1 MTKRTVAHEQIYT
14 ASALAARCM
23 ERVREQIDLA
33 SFEVLLEPCA
43 GTGAFFD
50 LLPPDRRIGIDIDP
64 RSSGIEQADFRTWEP
79 PPTRGPIL
87 TVGNP
92 PFGQRGALAVEF
104 LNRACEFSEVVA
116 FILPRSFQKYTF
128 QDRVHPS
135 FHLVDAMAC
144 DEFVDAD
151 EQPTRVNAVF
161 QIWERRPT
169 LRRAVAPAA
178 SHPDFDMCHRHL
190 SRTTPEDLARIREE
204 YAFSIPQ
211 VGSSFSP
218 RDPAATTRGS
228 HWFIKPKVPGVRERF
243 ERLDFCFLD
252 GMNTAH
258 TSLSKR
264 DIIRAYQAVVD
275 DTVIDEAAVVDAE

>member
-1 MTKRTVAHEQIYT
+1 MTKRTVLHEQLYT
-14 ASALAARCM
+14 APELAHRCIALLGRLVDFATF
-23 ERVREQIDLA
+23 DLI
-33 SFEVLLEPCA
+33 LEPSA

-50 LLPPDRRIGIDIDP
+50 LLPADRRLGIDIDP
-64 RSSGIEQADFRTWEP
+64 RGAGIERVDFRTWHP
-79 PPTRGPIL
+79 PAPDGRIL

-104 LNRACEFSEVVA
+104 LNRACEFSAVVA

-128 QDRVHPS
+128 QNRVHRS
-135 FHLVDAMAC
+135 FHLVDATEC

-151 EQPTRVNAVF
+151 DRPATVKAVF
-161 QIWERRPT
+161 QVWERRPT
-169 LRRAVAPAA
+169 PRPKDAPAA
-178 SHPDFDMCHRHL
+178 SHPDFEMCHRHL
-190 SRTTPEDLARIREE
+190 SRTTPDDLERIRRE

-218 RDPAATTRGS
+218 RDPAQLTRGS

-243 ERLDFCFLD
+243 ERLDFSFLD

-258 TSLSKR
+258 RSLSKR
-264 DIIRAYQAVVD
+264 DIVRAYQAVVD
-275 DTVIDEAAVVDAE
+275 AG